1 MSAPAKTNDSAYKLE
16 PLFKP
21 EQITSMVLAEVKA
34 NIKDQYDRSA
44 DIERRYEGIISD
56 PEDEHQVKR
65 HLMTVDMLMDH
76 EKKLEDALQR
86 KHRVNA
92 GLEEYSRPSNGHRQ
106 PSGDPLQGQQ
116 LSPGDQFVRSNEYTK
131 MRAAG
136 SFNSEL
142 HRNEFSVIMSANTSL
157 VSWQKALQHKA
168 LIYSGTGV
176 AGSLVQNDV
185 QQGVLSILQRE
196 INVLDLVPRLST
208 DSDTIEYVREEVFD
222 NQAAPVAE
230 ATATTGTTGTKP
242 ESTLTFSTQTSPVRT
257 IAHWVPVTNKTLSDA
272 PQIRGIINTR
282 LLLGLTLTLETQI
295 ISGNGVGENLTGIL
309 NSGIQTRALG
319 ADTVLDAIF
328 RARTMVRVNGKA
340 RPTAIVMHPNDWEA
354 VRLARENAA
363 SATYGGY
370 LMGPPS
376 MVGANTLWGLPVVE
390 SEAMTENT
398 TLVGDFSMGC
408 SLFDREQAVIRVGFI
423 NDQFIRN
430 MQTILA
436 ELRAAFVVWRPTAFA
451 RVTGV

>member
-1 MSAPAKTNDSAYKLE
+1 
-16 PLFKP
+16 
-21 EQITSMVLAEVKA
+21 
-34 NIKDQYDRSA
+34 
-44 DIERRYEGIISD
+44 
-56 PEDEHQVKR
+56 
-65 HLMTVDMLMDH
+65 MTVDMLLEH
-76 EKKLEDALQR
+76 EAKLSEALER
-86 KHRVNA
+86 KHRTTS
-92 GLEEYSRPSNGHRQ
+92 GLEQYSRPSNGHRQ
-106 PSGDPLQGQQ
+106 PSGDPASAQQ

-131 MRAAG
+131 MRSAG
-136 SFNSEL
+136 SFSSEL

-208 DSDTIEYVREEVFD
+208 DSDTIEYVREEVFT
-222 NQAAPVAE
+222 NAAAPVAE

-295 ISGNGVGENLTGIL
+295 ISGNGVGENLLGIL
-309 NSGIQTRALG
+309 NSGIQARGLG
-319 ADTVLDAIF
+319 SDTILDAIF

-363 SATYGGY
+363 SAIYGGY

-376 MVGANTLWGLPVVE
+376 MVGANTLGGLPGRQIRNHD
-390 SEAMTENT
+390 SKPHAGGR
-398 TLVGDFSMGC
+398 LFMGC
-408 SLFDREQAVIRVGFI
+408 SLFNREEAV
-423 NDQFIRN
+423 DS
-430 MQTILA
+430 
-436 ELRAAFVVWRPTAFA
+436 LRFYQGPVLRKGKPTGPNWG
-451 RVTGV
+451 RISSWGTPVLPQVKESN